1 MKKLKELLMLPKLC
15 HICWNVLN
23 SKLVI
28 SQWYYNCEKTAEQV
42 EFPAYMAISNITLK
56 IIRQIAADI
65 GGKLTVKLNF
75 LSDEQEINIKGEKII
90 RISINLLSFCF
101 IFRTDRLS
109 VFHCRNLF

>member
-1 MKKLKELLMLPKLC
+1 MEQSLIQKLPFDIFKFLTVRRNCSHDEVKRVT
-15 HICWNVLN
+15 NVAEAL
-23 SKLVI
+23 S
-28 SQWYYNCEKTAEQV
+28 YTAKQV

-90 RISINLLSFCF
+90 RISINLLSFC
-101 IFRTDRLS
+101 L
-109 VFHCRNLF
+109 N